1 MNKLEDLLAKRQANL
16 PPRDPATLSATAE
29 EAEEGDICPICR
41 GAGFVRREYPRD
53 HPRFGRAEPCVC
65 VLDEAEDVRASR
77 LQRLSNLG
85 ALARFTF
92 DAFDPAGRDGL
103 SPSAKSLLAA
113 RAFAADP
120 QGWLVLSG
128 PSGSGKTH
136 LAAAIANERIR
147 LAEPVLFMVVP
158 DLLDHLRASYDPDDE
173 ELNYSQLF
181 EQVKNATLLVLDDI
195 DAAAG
200 TPWAR
205 EKLFQVVNHRYNM
218 QLPTVFTTS
227 QRPEQLEDR
236 LRTRLTDPGQ
246 TTVVSLAPVV
256 KGLYQQ
262 VGGMTEERLREMSFR
277 DFHLRPE
284 LPLEGRTYVSAARDA
299 AVRFGENP
307 TGWVVIHGANHGC
320 GKTHL
325 AAAIAGKALD
335 RGESV
340 FFAVVPD
347 LLDQLRT
354 AFDPDTTG
362 SRDETFHQ
370 IREVPLL
377 VLDDLGAHKTTAWAE
392 EKLYQIVNFRTLS
405 RLPTVITTNLNLA
418 ELKACHP
425 RIYSRALGV
434 DGQSIEI
441 VAATFRHGAAQD
453 KRLGTVSRRA
463 PK

>member
-1 MNKLEDLLAKRQANL
+1 MNKLEDLLAKRQASL
-16 PPRDPATLSATAE
+16 PARDPATPFATAE
-29 EAEEGDICPICR
+29 EAEEVLCPICG
-41 GAGFVRREYPRD
+41 GAGFVRRAYQRD
-53 HPRFGRAEPCVC
+53 HPRFGKAEPCEC

-92 DAFDPAGRDGL
+92 DTFNPAGRDGN
-103 SPSAKSLLAA
+103 SPAGRSLLAA
-113 RAFAADP
+113 RGFAADP
-120 QGWLVLSG
+120 RGWLVLSG

-147 LAEPVLFMVVP
+147 LDHPVLFTVVP

-173 ELNYSQLF
+173 DLTYSQLF
-181 EQVKNATLLVLDDI
+181 EQVKNVTLLVLDDI

-205 EKLFQVVNHRYNM
+205 EKLFQVVNHRYNAE
-218 QLPTVFTTS
+218 LPTVFTTS

-236 LRTRLTDPGQ
+236 LRTRLSDPTQ
-246 TTVVSLAPVV
+246 ATVISLAPVV

-262 VGGMTEERLREMSFR
+262 VGGMTPERLTEMRFG
-277 DFHLRPE
+277 DFHDRPE
-284 LPLEGRTYVSAARDA
+284 LSSDFQASIRSARRA
-299 AVRFGENP
+299 AEVFAENP
-307 TGWVVIHGANHGC
+307 AGWLVLHGPNGC

-325 AAAIAGKALD
+325 AAAIAGKALG

-347 LLDQLRT
+347 LLDHLRT
-354 AFDPDTTG
+354 AFDPE
-362 SRDETFHQ
+362 SSVPRDEAFNQ
-370 IREVPLL
+370 IREAYLL
-377 VLDDLGAHKTTAWAE
+377 VLDDLGAHKTSAWAE

-405 RLPTVITTNLNLA
+405 RLPTVVTTNLRPD
-418 ELKACHP
+418 ELERYHP
-425 RIYSRALGV
+425 RIHSRVLGG
-434 DGQSIEI
+434 DGARIEI
-441 VAATFRHGAAQD
+441 VAPSFR
-453 KRLGTVSRRA
+453 KGTIQPKWTSGRR